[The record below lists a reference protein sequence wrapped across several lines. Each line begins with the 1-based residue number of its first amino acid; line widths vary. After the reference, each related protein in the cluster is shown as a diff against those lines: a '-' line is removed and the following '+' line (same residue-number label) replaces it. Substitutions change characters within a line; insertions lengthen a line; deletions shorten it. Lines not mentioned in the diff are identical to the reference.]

1 MLPFSHCEHVLLEKS
16 EEKTS
21 EEHTSEV
28 FSPSGSR
35 APLHRG
41 FPMAE
46 HGLPPVTPD
55 GCERNEGRVQAVLS
69 EPSPHG
75 LKRPEPPA
83 ILMPTA
89 RADNSLSKACGTHE
103 NCIKQNQTTQR
114 SHHLPA
120 RLFVPKFH
128 RLPRSQTDVPAWT
141 GDHVTALSCRVR
153 TSKREAVSRLN
164 HTDDCRRQPRPRT
177 SLRPVPHLSKLC
189 KGHAGWRV
197 YSPGWISGQG
207 HTASQLEYSQDW
219 TQDGW
224 LKAQSSFS
232 LDPATSHDL

>member
-41 FPMAE
+41 FPTAE
-46 HGLPPVTPD
+46 HGLPPVTLD

-83 ILMPTA
+83 ILSPQ
-89 RADNSLSKACGTHE
+89 HE
-103 NCIKQNQTTQR
+103 QTTVCQR
-114 SHHLPA
+114 PAVPTRTALNKIKRHNEATTCQHGFLSQSFTGYQGA
-120 RLFVPKFH
+120 RLM
-128 RLPRSQTDVPAWT
+128 
-141 GDHVTALSCRVR
+141 
-153 TSKREAVSRLN
+153 
-164 HTDDCRRQPRPRT
+164 CRRGLGT
-177 SLRPVPHLSKLC
+177 
-189 KGHAGWRV
+189 
-197 YSPGWISGQG
+197 
-207 HTASQLEYSQDW
+207 T
-219 TQDGW
+219 
-224 LKAQSSFS
+224 
-232 LDPATSHDL
+232 